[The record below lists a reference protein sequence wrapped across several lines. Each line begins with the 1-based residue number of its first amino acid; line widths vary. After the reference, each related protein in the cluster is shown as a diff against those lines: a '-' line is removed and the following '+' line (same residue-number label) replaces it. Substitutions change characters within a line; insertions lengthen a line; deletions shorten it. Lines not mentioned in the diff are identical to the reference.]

1 MKREEARKAEMV
13 FSAFPLNI
21 SRAEV
26 FVFNEWVETTTG
38 THEIR
43 AFKTISRRVYA
54 RTMKTQGQLKEEL
67 NKPESLSFPLHLP
80 VLVGSNA

>member
-1 MKREEARKAEMV
+1 MA
-13 FSAFPLNI
+13 FPAFPLNF

-26 FVFNEWVETTTG
+26 CVFNEWVEMAG
-38 THEIR
+38 IHEIR
-43 AFKTISRRVYA
+43 VKTISQRVYA

-80 VLVGSNA
+80 VLKGFNA